1 MLGCLMTVSRFTS
14 LTQSCRGETVSFGLP
29 KALQVKWCVRLR
41 ELGCRSASTGAGE
54 HGGTVPDTAPTS
66 VTSATT
72 SATVARPTS
81 KTWSFLRHVL
91 ERLLGLYILLG
102 AVGVP
107 LWAFASHRFD
117 KRRTLAQATLLQGLA
132 LLVVFLFVE
141 QGAVPIYST
150 CIVLAGLSFGGVPVL
165 RFSMLADVADLA
177 QLRSGGKRDE
187 GKLVALFGGLVPL
200 LSLNRSVGLFG
211 TPIQQESHYERRR
224 RERRKRRHGRG
235 DERDEKPHDS
245 WPELTE
251 DALPREMAA
260 REAELR
266 VLRKE
271 LEARNQEMFHLEDQI
286 KDTEAKLAA
295 KSGEAGAISAKVGAT
310 TEKHQALLEAEAKHI
325 DTQVS
330 SLKERLSRVQ
340 KELFEKDEDLKILHE
355 QVAHGTSA
363 VKAKE
368 REHQALLE
376 QHKEQDEEVAK
387 LQENSRKLQRHMSMD
402 HWRHQVEAQV
412 EQEQHDAAMV
422 RQRRENQR
430 QIEVFHEEMGT
441 LQSYVLRMEEKR
453 KYHEE
458 EIARRKEHLK
468 ALVVEE
474 RLCVAA
480 ARMGQHTA
488 EELKKGRSACETE
501 SRNMEEQRALQAKLQ
516 EEMGRQG
523 ALAHE
528 AKMLGE
534 GGNWGRRKT
543 QRFNEEAKKSQE
555 ALKALT
561 ACVRETAKVM
571 KEHGPIDLGDVES
584 ALKKFL
590 LEMRQRGE
598 MVPPIVR
605 LSSSSHL
612 VANHLTIFCELS
624 SAGQLC
630 VRTRAGLVPMAD
642 FLRQHGYL
650 KPGRSVGRKHA
661 PKAHPAQALQAAPH
675 GAHAAHGK
683 GGHGQFGV
691 HGAMAKG
698 KGSPKRLGT
707 SFHRFGAMGGSSSKV
722 KTGSAHRE
730 RIVLFGDSLTQQSF
744 APNGWGAALAD
755 AYQRRGDVLNRGYS
769 GYNTRWCLEML
780 KHGGGIMQDAGP
792 DDTTRLV
799 TIFLGANDASLLE
812 ENPKQHVPIEEYKS
826 NLRQIVAIA
835 RERAPSAKILMICP
849 PPVCHSQRLEWQ
861 KARFKDEATGRLER
875 TNDSWPEYLSD
886 GLHFSERG
894 NIFVGKKLLE
904 KILEVLP
911 ELAVVPCK
919 YTGQYGNSGSSCSGI
934 VTDSPWWEDIDPECP
949 EKSFKAPALSCE
961 LDGLSFVLEVACPGV
976 IFKTDDMLQQFQ
988 QPHYATL
995 YQFTT
1000 PAMSSTGPAS
1010 SPCVRRDKSVTVT
1023 SDTFSFVLELRQEE
1037 LKTGHERFKGRL

>member
-1 MLGCLMTVSRFTS
+1 
-14 LTQSCRGETVSFGLP
+14 
-29 KALQVKWCVRLR
+29 
-41 ELGCRSASTGAGE
+41 
-54 HGGTVPDTAPTS
+54 
-66 VTSATT
+66 
-72 SATVARPTS
+72 
-81 KTWSFLRHVL
+81 
-91 ERLLGLYILLG
+91 
-102 AVGVP
+102 
-107 LWAFASHRFD
+107 
-117 KRRTLAQATLLQGLA
+117 
-132 LLVVFLFVE
+132 
-141 QGAVPIYST
+141 
-150 CIVLAGLSFGGVPVL
+150 
-165 RFSMLADVADLA
+165 
-177 QLRSGGKRDE
+177 
-187 GKLVALFGGLVPL
+187 
-200 LSLNRSVGLFG
+200 
-211 TPIQQESHYERRR
+211 
-224 RERRKRRHGRG
+224 
-235 DERDEKPHDS
+235 
-245 WPELTE
+245 
-251 DALPREMAA
+251 
-260 REAELR
+260 
-266 VLRKE
+266 
-271 LEARNQEMFHLEDQI
+271 MFHLEDQI

-488 EELKKGRSACETE
+488 EELKKG
-501 SRNMEEQRALQAKLQ
+501 NMEEQRALQAKLQ

-528 AKMLGE
+528 AKSYHE
-534 GGNWGRRKT
+534 
-543 QRFNEEAKKSQE
+543 FEEEAKKSQE

-650 KPGRSVGRKHA
+650 KHA

-698 KGSPKRLGT
+698 KGSPKSTLRP
-707 SFHRFGAMGGSSSKV
+707 HK
-722 KTGSAHRE
+722 SAHH
-730 RIVLFGDSLTQQSF
+730 
-744 APNGWGAALAD
+744 AAAE
-755 AYQRRGDVLNRGYS
+755 A
-769 GYNTRWCLEML
+769 
-780 KHGGGIMQDAGP
+780 HAAGP
-792 DDTTRLV
+792 H
-799 TIFLGANDASLLE
+799 TIVHHQEGST
-812 ENPKQHVPIEEYKS
+812 
-826 NLRQIVAIA
+826 
-835 RERAPSAKILMICP
+835 M
-849 PPVCHSQRLEWQ
+849 
-861 KARFKDEATGRLER
+861 
-875 TNDSWPEYLSD
+875 
-886 GLHFSERG
+886 
-894 NIFVGKKLLE
+894 
-904 KILEVLP
+904 
-911 ELAVVPCK
+911 VV
-919 YTGQYGNSGSSCSGI
+919 
-934 VTDSPWWEDIDPECP
+934 
-949 EKSFKAPALSCE
+949 
-961 LDGLSFVLEVACPGV
+961 
-976 IFKTDDMLQQFQ
+976 
-988 QPHYATL
+988 
-995 YQFTT
+995 
-1000 PAMSSTGPAS
+1000 
-1010 SPCVRRDKSVTVT
+1010 
-1023 SDTFSFVLELRQEE
+1023 
-1037 LKTGHERFKGRL
+1037 